1 MSIAWYRKKLKRISW
16 SQRLKQM
23 YQGEDNIASGQ
34 LAPLNFPLL
43 SGCEDSL
50 LYHKSMGNTIRFKC
64 YSPVGETQCHS
75 AQTAVCLW
83 MTALALHKYWVVV
96 FFLNTNHQIII
107 TKTRD
112 VNTLLWGFDGL
123 IMLSFIP
130 AYLLWPG
137 LYHVPRTGFCQVP
150 SSWNF
155 SQFLSSPLPSLKHY
169 LHHPS

>member
-16 SQRLKQM
+16 SQRLKRM

-43 SGCEDSL
+43 SGVRIACF
-50 LYHKSMGNTIRFKC
+50 TIRAWA
-64 YSPVGETQCHS
+64 TQLDSNVILLLGRHS
-75 AQTAVCLW
+75 AIQPKRRSVCEWQHWLC
-83 MTALALHKYWVVV
+83 TNIEFF

-169 LHHPS
+169 LRHPS